1 MYSGIF
7 LRENEFCGLVS
18 VSENIFGKSIV
29 MWHVDE
35 LDCGDGTVQSVLP
48 PPNSG
53 AANKAVKVIQ
63 HMDREDCLPLVASCS
78 LVPRPLP
85 LADKVLQQHHTCK
98 SSCIHN
104 SFESWAP
111 AHRFRSH
118 SISLMKA

>member
-63 HMDREDCLPLVASCS
+63 HMDREDCLPLVASYPGHFLLLTRS
-78 LVPRPLP
+78 YNSIIHVNLLVYIIALNHG
-85 LADKVLQQHHTCK
+85 LQH
-98 SSCIHN
+98 IA
-104 SFESWAP
+104 F
-111 AHRFRSH
+111 AH
-118 SISLMKA
+118 IP